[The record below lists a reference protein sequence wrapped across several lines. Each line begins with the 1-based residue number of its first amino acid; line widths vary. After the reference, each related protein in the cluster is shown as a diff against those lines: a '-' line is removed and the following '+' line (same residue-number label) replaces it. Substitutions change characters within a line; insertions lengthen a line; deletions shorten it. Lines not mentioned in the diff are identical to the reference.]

1 MSPGPAATRY
11 ARVLL
16 EVAIQESDPAVVD
29 TDLDAV
35 VRLLTTNDELHGAV
49 TNPAVPVAA
58 KRSVID
64 ALLARA
70 DEAMYAVKR
79 NGKGGIEVAR
89 EKHP

>member
-35 VRLLTTNDELHGAV
+35 VRLLTTNGELHGAV

-58 KRSVID
+58 KRSVISKICSRKSSSRRMRS
-64 ALLARA
+64 A
-70 DEAMYAVKR
+70 
-79 NGKGGIEVAR
+79 VAR
-89 EKHP
+89 KRSRS